1 MTCRRHKPYAILFF
15 VVLLISGCSGGSKPG
30 GSSEQVSSP
39 VASTTPVSINK
50 DDYPVFPNADAGA
63 DPSVPAEQGGKG
75 FKGDGWETNATFDL
89 IGDPRAVKGG
99 VFREANPDFPTT
111 LRVLGLNSNN
121 LWNGVVLQG
130 LVYETLIVLD
140 PDSLDYIPALATHWQ
155 ISPDKLTYRFRI
167 DPNARFNDGTPVT
180 ADDVIAT
187 WKLNIDKS
195 IQDPFH

>member
-1 MTCRRHKPYAILFF
+1 MQKWLSLSLIM
-15 VVLLISGCSGGSKPG
+15 VLVLAAACSSARDQ
-30 GSSEQVSSP
+30 SSQES
-39 VASTTPVSINK
+39 ASTPTARTTPVSMNK

-155 ISPDKLTYRFRI
+155 ISSDKLTYRFRI
-167 DPNARFNDGTPVT
+167 DPNAR
-180 ADDVIAT
+180 
-187 WKLNIDKS
+187 
-195 IQDPFH
+195 